1 MLLHSTAKFVSSP
14 TINKSKQLNIV
25 RTSTL
30 TADGGFS
37 NERFLTSVTAWQQ
50 NTTKTV
56 LNILRFIGATIL
68 VPQKFR
74 MLSQYAPEVVL
85 PNIHRNSL
93 EESRSTNAT
102 LTDKILALASS
113 ISSYANAAK
122 LVIETLKSSKSVT
135 IQRIIRFGFDYF
147 NQKSTILKVIDIPR
161 QYVNEFVNAVILDY
175 DLPSKG
181 SFMLGLTYSDDFAWE
196 QIQYLYSPAM
206 NGTYRSLTLF
216 KNGDSNKNT
225 ASFFIVDIAADW
237 HLAPDLLIITTS
249 KSKLGGLY
257 SSSSQSIQEVPH
269 VLTLDEAIKLQ
280 QFFMLVAIGNMAGS
294 LGVNTPIPQLN

>member
-1 MLLHSTAKFVSSP
+1 MLSIFNKISLRNIYELQSVVS
-14 TINKSKQLNIV
+14 N
-25 RTSTL
+25 
-30 TADGGFS
+30 
-37 NERFLTSVTAWQQ
+37 
-50 NTTKTV
+50 TKTLKDSKRASRLLSVFHV
-56 LNILRFIGATIL
+56 LFVTERLDVYVQEHICAYGSR
-68 VPQKFR
+68 
-74 MLSQYAPEVVL
+74 LS
-85 PNIHRNSL
+85 
-93 EESRSTNAT
+93 
-102 LTDKILALASS
+102 ASS

-135 IQRIIRFGFDYF
+135 IQRVIRFGFDYF

-216 KNGDSNKNT
+216 KNGDSIKNT
-225 ASFFIVDIAADW
+225 ASFFIVDIDADW
-237 HLAPDLLIITTS
+237 HLAPDLLIITESVS
-249 KSKLGGLY
+249 KWGGLY
-257 SSSSQSIQEVPH
+257 SLSIQSIQEVPH

-294 LGVNTPIPQLN
+294 LGVNMPIPQLN